1 MLRATLLYFGTVFG
15 TGFLLGPVR
24 ILYLVPRV
32 GERVAELLEM
42 PVMLTVIV
50 LSARAIVRR
59 YELSV
64 RRARFTGLAAFLLL
78 LVAEFGLVLTLRG
91 LTVHEYIASRDPV
104 SGTAYYMA
112 LVVFAAMPEYFARR
126 GGSH

>member
-15 TGFLLGPVR
+15 TGFLLGPLR

-59 YELSV
+59 CELSV
-64 RRARFTGLAAFLLL
+64 RSARFTGLAAFLLL

-91 LTVHEYIASRDPV
+91 LTVREYLASRDPV
-104 SGTAYYMA
+104 SGTAYYMS
-112 LVVFAAMPEYFARR
+112 LLVFAAMPEYFARR
-126 GGSH
+126 RGGH